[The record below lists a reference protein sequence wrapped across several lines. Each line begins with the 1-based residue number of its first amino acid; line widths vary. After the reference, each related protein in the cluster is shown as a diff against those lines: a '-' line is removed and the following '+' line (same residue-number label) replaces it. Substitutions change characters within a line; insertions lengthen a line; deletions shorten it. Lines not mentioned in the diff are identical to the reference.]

1 MPLSVTAFQIM
12 YFKWFVT
19 ALEGIEASWGH
30 SDKKPTCQYRRNR
43 FVPWLRKSPG
53 VGNGNPQYPCLE
65 NSMDKEAWR
74 ATQSMGLQ
82 RVRHD
87 WVHIHICKHTHTEGM
102 WLSINSTFSHQFFPY
117 SSQRSECM
125 ETDCISTSDK
135 NNESP
140 WN

>member
-65 NSMDKEAWR
+65 NSMDKEAWQ

-87 WVHIHICKHTHTEGM
+87 WVSAHTHMQTHTHRGNVIVNQFNFLPPI
-102 WLSINSTFSHQFFPY
+102 LSLLFSKIRMYGDRLYFY
-117 SSQRSECM
+117 
-125 ETDCISTSDK
+125 
-135 NNESP
+135 
-140 WN
+140 